1 MRKFTIIQDLETTPG
16 EYESLSPEVES
27 HFYEYM
33 EDIER
38 HAVESELHAQMSA
51 SKIFLS
57 K

>member
-1 MRKFTIIQDLETTPG
+1 MRRFATIQDLETNPG
-16 EYESLSPEVES
+16 EYTSLSPDVES

-33 EDIER
+33 EDVER

>member
-1 MRKFTIIQDLETTPG
+1 MRRFATIQDLETKPG
-16 EYESLSPEVES
+16 EYTSLSPDVES

-33 EDIER
+33 EDVER